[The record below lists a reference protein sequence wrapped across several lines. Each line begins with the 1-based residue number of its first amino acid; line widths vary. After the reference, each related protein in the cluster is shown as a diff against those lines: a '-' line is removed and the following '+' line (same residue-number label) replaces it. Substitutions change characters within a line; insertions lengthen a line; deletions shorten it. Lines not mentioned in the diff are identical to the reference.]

1 MDIMSVIF
9 QLDPISFACGAAST
23 GALTGGVAWI
33 HTIRK
38 NRSSK
43 GVDAAREKYL
53 ESMKPQYSS
62 AESLFASLEELA
74 DEVEHEFVFAYP
86 QVTFS
91 AVTQNKTRV
100 AGIRTNLNKGLAFI
114 NTVEN
119 THLDKKTLDTTVD
132 NFRKLFQ
139 FLPDDIQSVRYA
151 FEDLRRK
158 LDTDQSSLVK
168 FQNAKKDIEDRMT
181 VLNGAY
187 ADAEGRFARVYLEKI
202 PPAIFQAEKQ
212 YAALVTMLDEYSY
225 APHLQSERNALSER
239 ALTAIKK
246 AENHMNTALNFSD
259 VARRKTA
266 KMRVDLR
273 NSLAPR
279 DAEEEVLRDAAVLSL
294 MDAESFSYV
303 DGNPPETFDAMIM
316 PYYTYVRT
324 RRTMKRRR

>member
-1 MDIMSVIF
+1 MDIMSLIF
-9 QLDPISFACGAAST
+9 QIDPVSFACGAAST

-33 HTIRK
+33 SSARK
-38 NRSSK
+38 ARSSK
-43 GVDAAREKYL
+43 GIDAARTKYL

-74 DEVEHEFVFAYP
+74 DEVAHDFTFAYP
-86 QVTFS
+86 AITFS
-91 AVTQNKTRV
+91 AITQNKTRV
-100 AGIRTNLNKGLAFI
+100 AGIRGNLNKGLAFI

-119 THLDKKTLDTTVD
+119 THLNKKTLDTTVD
-132 NFRKLFQ
+132 EFRQLFQ

-168 FQNAKKDIEDRMT
+168 FQNVKKDIEDRMT
-181 VLNGAY
+181 VLNDAY

-212 YAALVTMLDEYSY
+212 YSALVAMIEEYFY
-225 APHLQSERNALSER
+225 APHLQSERNSLSER

-246 AENHMNTALNFSD
+246 AENHMSAALNFSD
-259 VARRKTA
+259 IARRKTA

-279 DAEEEVLRDAAVLSL
+279 DAEEEILRDAAVLSL

-303 DGNPPETFDAMIM
+303 EGNPPETFDAMIM
-316 PYYTYVRT
+316 PYYEYVKV